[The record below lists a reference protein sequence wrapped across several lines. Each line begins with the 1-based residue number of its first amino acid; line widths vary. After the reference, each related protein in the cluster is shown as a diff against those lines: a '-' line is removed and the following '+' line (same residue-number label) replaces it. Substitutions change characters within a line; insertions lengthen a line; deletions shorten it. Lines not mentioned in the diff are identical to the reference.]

1 MNRVKLGLKLLKL
14 TKLLYL
20 ESMVIM
26 LTLKHFI
33 QQFKVK
39 MIIYNSMI
47 KKLNFLSKT
56 TLIRMDKPFLILS
69 NLFNYWNHNYKMN
82 YMINFLF
89 LMDFK
94 FKWIVYR
101 IIQLVIVMEL
111 GRILWK
117 LMSKNPMKLTILI

>member
-56 TLIRMDKPFLILS
+56 TLIRMDMPFLILS
-69 NLFNYWNHNYKMN
+69 NLFYYWNHNYKMN
-82 YMINFLF
+82 YKINFLF

-117 LMSKNPMKLTILI
+117 LMSKNPMKLTISI

>member
-56 TLIRMDKPFLILS
+56 TLIRMDMPFLILS
-69 NLFNYWNHNYKMN
+69 NLFYYWNHNYKMN
-82 YMINFLF
+82 YKINFLF